1 VIHGS
6 CPKGTCNIFQV
17 TTPAF
22 YDRFGRRVQ
31 RKKEG
36 KALLDALLKMASA
49 KHNEYHAK
57 CEKGGLKLNSSSHWS
72 GRAILYLWKRKEKT

>member
-1 VIHGS
+1 MTDLGEES
-6 CPKGTCNIFQV
+6 KE
-17 TTPAF
+17 
-22 YDRFGRRVQ
+22 
-31 RKKEG
+31 KKG

-72 GRAILYLWKRKEKT
+72 GRAILYL